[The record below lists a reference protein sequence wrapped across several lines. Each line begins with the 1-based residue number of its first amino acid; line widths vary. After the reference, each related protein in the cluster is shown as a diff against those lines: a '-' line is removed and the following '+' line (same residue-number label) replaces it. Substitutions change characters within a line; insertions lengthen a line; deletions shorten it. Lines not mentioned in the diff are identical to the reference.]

1 MNEIAKLINLY
12 WRKALW
18 PLFKYSM
25 ILGIT
30 VVVGFGLTKNVLIPS
45 LTKESSDPNK
55 VTTKKNSAGVGSTVF
70 GKDKT
75 PRTFEDEMTMAAPQ
89 LIYQNQSRYYAQEDG
104 AVSADSQNAVDPA
117 VTGEHEDLTV
127 GADVQPS
134 ERARLRKL
142 VQGFLVAWE
151 GYRVGT
157 SPAAYRESLTPY
169 VVPDSLDNIA
179 LRIDNRQPAAISID
193 GVSGSQ
199 AYRPNIY
206 MRYLQML
213 RYDGRTAYASL
224 TAPVEYTG
232 PSQTWSGRSFNRT
245 YAFVFQRFGGDWRI
259 ARVAAQTLGEVEH
272 YTPG

>member
-30 VVVGFGLTKNVLIPS
+30 VIVGFGVTKNVLIPS

-55 VTTKKNSAGVGSTVF
+55 VTTKKNSSGVGSTVF

-75 PRTFEDEMTMAAPQ
+75 PRDFKAEMSVPAPQ
-89 LIYQNQSRYYAQEDG
+89 LIYQNQSRYYEQEDG
-104 AVSADSQNAVDPA
+104 AVSADGGNASDPV

-134 ERARLRKL
+134 ERERLRKL

-151 GYRVGT
+151 GYSAGE
-157 SPAAYRESLTPY
+157 SPASYRAGLTKYVLPSSLE
-169 VVPDSLDNIA
+169 NIA
-179 LRIDNRQPAAISID
+179 LRIDNRQPAAIGID
-193 GVSGSQ
+193 GVSGSRS
-199 AYRPNIY
+199 YRPSIY

-213 RYDGRTAYASL
+213 RYDGNTAYASL
-224 TAPVEYTG
+224 TAPVQYTG

-245 YAFVFQRFGGDWRI
+245 YAFVFQRFGGEWRI